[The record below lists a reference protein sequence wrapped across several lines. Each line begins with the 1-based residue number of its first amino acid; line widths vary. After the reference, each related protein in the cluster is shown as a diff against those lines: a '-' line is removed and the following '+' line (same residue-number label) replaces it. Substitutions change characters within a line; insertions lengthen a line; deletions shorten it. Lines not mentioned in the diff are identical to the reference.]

1 MVGEPP
7 RFLRR
12 RTGLEDHQG
21 DGRPVRR
28 TLSLVSTFNDGQ
40 LCTGFAFGTRKSKSI
55 TARLCD
61 KTADMT
67 KKRTDWL
74 KDSCCDRYDPT
85 APVHRLEF
93 ELGRAA
99 IKQFQVST
107 PTEVLAASGDIWRY

>member
-1 MVGEPP
+1 
-7 RFLRR
+7 
-12 RTGLEDHQG
+12 
-21 DGRPVRR
+21 
-28 TLSLVSTFNDGQ
+28 
-40 LCTGFAFGTRKSKSI
+40 
-55 TARLCD
+55 
-61 KTADMT
+61 MT